1 MLFFKRHRVDISKL
15 FIRKVYQIGVRD
27 ANEIKDTINMI
38 IKHTPK
44 NLSED
49 ISFKISNQLL
59 KLHELKEKGILTES
73 EYLSQKQKIL
83 NT

>member
-1 MLFFKRHRVDISKL
+1 
-15 FIRKVYQIGVRD
+15 
-27 ANEIKDTINMI
+27 MI

-73 EYLSQKQKIL
+73 EYLSQKQKKL